1 MNEREEMMLE
11 EDTID
16 LIELLKDIW
25 HHKIMMILLM
35 LVCAGAMFANMTY
48 LTADTYTSEGILY
61 ISNKKEAM
69 MDYEVIQ
76 KNDIDTSRSLS
87 TTYIEILKTASF
99 IDDVAENTEKY
110 TGEQLKKM
118 VKIESINETE
128 LLRITVTADNGYDA
142 YNIVNIILEK
152 APNKLTG
159 IYKNGEVEIVDPP
172 KFPEMPDDK
181 GVIVKTLIG
190 AVIGLFLGAFIVFI
204 RSFFDTK
211 VRSAEMAAKRYNV
224 SVLGELPE

>member
-48 LTADTYTSEGILY
+48 LTADTYTAEGILY

-142 YNIVNIILEK
+142 
-152 APNKLTG
+152 
-159 IYKNGEVEIVDPP
+159 
-172 KFPEMPDDK
+172 
-181 GVIVKTLIG
+181 
-190 AVIGLFLGAFIVFI
+190 
-204 RSFFDTK
+204 
-211 VRSAEMAAKRYNV
+211 
-224 SVLGELPE
+224 